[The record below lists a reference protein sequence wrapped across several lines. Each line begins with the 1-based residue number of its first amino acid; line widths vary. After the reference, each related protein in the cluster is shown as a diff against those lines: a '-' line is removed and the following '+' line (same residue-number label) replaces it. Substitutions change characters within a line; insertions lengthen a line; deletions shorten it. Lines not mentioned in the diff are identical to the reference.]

1 MKKLVFAIFMV
12 LCVISLMAQESENK
26 NNKEIYFT
34 ITKHNSIYKYYKD
47 YDGYLGA
54 SMGFAYSFN
63 DRWQLGCEY
72 NYGFMKFH
80 DEYYNYIYELT
91 IVNTN
96 ANDHTINIGVNYK
109 FLNKE
114 KFNIAGF
121 IGTGFELIYLVP
133 KLENINFHYSSMGI
147 PITAK
152 IRFSYV
158 INKNFSL
165 FAESKCWYGF
175 MINDIA
181 KSPINNK
188 TKIYY
193 YTTFFFSYGIGLS
206 YMF

>member
-1 MKKLVFAIFMV
+1 MKKILFTLIMV
-12 LCVISLMAQESENK
+12 LCVTLLMAQETENK
-26 NNKEIYFT
+26 HNKEIYFS
-34 ITKHNSIYKYYKD
+34 ITKHNSTYNYFKD

-54 SMGFAYSFN
+54 SAGFAYSIN
-63 DRWQLGCEY
+63 DRLQLVSEY

-80 DEYYNYIYELT
+80 DEYYNDANELT
-91 IVNTN
+91 VINTN

-114 KFNIAGF
+114 KFNIAAF
-121 IGTGFELIYLVP
+121 AGTGFELIYLRP
-133 KLENINFHYSSMGI
+133 KVENIDFHYSSMGI
-147 PITAK
+147 PLTAK
-152 IRFSYV
+152 IRFSYK
-158 INKNFSL
+158 INNNFSL

-181 KSPINNK
+181 KSRFDNK